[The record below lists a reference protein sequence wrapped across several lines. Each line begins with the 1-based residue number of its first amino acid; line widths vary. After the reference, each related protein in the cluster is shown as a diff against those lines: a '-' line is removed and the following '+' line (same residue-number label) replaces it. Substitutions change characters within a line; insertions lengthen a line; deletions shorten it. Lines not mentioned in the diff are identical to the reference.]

1 MLLGCRYQ
9 FFLQVKL
16 DILQGRLPV
25 AQDLAV
31 DLASLALQCKLHYF
45 TVFFLFI
52 VGQQKIRNLL
62 EENLQHLE

>member
-1 MLLGCRYQ
+1 MLVGCRYQ

-31 DLASLALQCKLHYF
+31 DLASLALQCKLRHF
-45 TVFFLFI
+45 TVFLILLATKKFAIFCK
-52 VGQQKIRNLL
+52 KIRKN
-62 EENLQHLE
+62 